1 MKDYILNGRV
11 FVDADDSEIFGYS
24 DGDEAENY
32 ILDSLQSAKDLS
44 TGSEELQNFIKDWP
58 SLYHLNPKRVN
69 LLRPLEDKLK
79 GRNILEIGSG
89 CGAITRYLGETASAI
104 TALEGSF
111 QRAQITAERCR
122 DLSNVKV
129 ICDNFQHFSTPE
141 KFDVITLI
149 GVLEYANIYIKEDEP
164 VKTMLSN
171 IRAFLKPGGIVL
183 IAIENKLGLKY
194 WAGAPEDHTG
204 QAYLGIENRYSSS
217 TAVTFGKKELETML
231 RISGYSDTSFLY
243 PFPDY
248 KLPDSIVTDPGLR
261 TKGFSV
267 PMLLLEDFEYI
278 QSNYYS
284 NHFSTSL
291 VAAELDR
298 NGLLADFSNS
308 FLVIASPDAL
318 HDIVSPDLL
327 AVKYNSQRK
336 KEYQKFSV
344 FRSRQDEILV
354 EKRRMYSHLPLPQS
368 LVENTLDEEPYFQ
381 GRLLLFDA
389 IKVVSQKQWSLD
401 SLAEWSRQ
409 YFDILKDL
417 SSDHDGQWM
426 IEGKYLDLT
435 PFNIVI
441 GEHDEVRIFDQEWK
455 YPGELPL
462 GYIFFR
468 GINYSLGAI
477 SFFNIPANGVAEDI
491 LELTCALY
499 RIFLPLQNDTVDN
512 YRKLEIKN
520 LSEIRSGDYIPF
532 LPAPLKIRVEM
543 LKERQNNVLEQNAL
557 ELKNK
562 MTTEI
567 EQLQVSLAHANH
579 TSFIREAELD
589 VLRQMAAQP
598 RVYPEIDK
606 ITTEIAQLSGLIA
619 AQPSITA
626 DALAPSPALSAELD
640 SLALLKSRI
649 ANLENDLQW
658 YRKTYEERSLLGVM
672 RQKIAT
678 KFAK

>member
-1 MKDYILNGRV
+1 MKEYISNGKV
-11 FVDADDSEIFGYS
+11 FVDANNSEIFGYS
-24 DGDEAENY
+24 DGDETEKY
-32 ILDSLQSAKDLS
+32 ILDSIVNSSDLS
-44 TGSEELQNFIKDWP
+44 VGSEELIKFIKDWP
-58 SLYHLNPKRVN
+58 SLYHLHPKRAN
-69 LLRPLEDKLK
+69 LLRPLEERLK
-79 GRNILEIGSG
+79 GRKVLEIGSG
-89 CGAITRYLGETASAI
+89 CGAITRYLGETAGTV

-141 KFDVITLI
+141 QFDVITLI
-149 GVLEYANIYIKEDEP
+149 GVLEYSTIYIKGDEP

-171 IRAFLKPGGIVL
+171 IRAFLKPGGLVL

-217 TAVTFGKKELETML
+217 TAVTFGKKELETL
-231 RISGYSDTSFLY
+231 FRVSGYADPTFLY

-248 KLPDSIVTDPGLR
+248 KIPDSIVTDPGLR
-261 TKGFSV
+261 TEGFSV
-267 PMLLLEDFEYI
+267 PMLLLEDFEYV

-308 FLVIASPDAL
+308 FLVIASPDVVQN
-318 HDIVSPDLL
+318 IVSPDLL
-327 AVKYNSQRK
+327 AVKYNLQRK
-336 KEYQKFSV
+336 KQFQKFSI
-344 FRSRQDEILV
+344 FRSREDEILV
-354 EKRRMYSHLPLPQS
+354 EKRRMYSYLPLPES
-368 LVENTLDEEPYFQ
+368 FVENTLEEEPYFQ

-389 IKVVSQKQWSLD
+389 IKVVSQKQWSLE
-401 SLAEWSRQ
+401 SLAEWSRR

-417 SSDHDGQWM
+417 SSQRDGQWM

-441 GEHDEVRIFDQEWK
+441 GEHDEIRVFDQEWK
-455 YPGELPL
+455 YPGQLPL
-462 GYIFFR
+462 GYVFFR

-477 SFFNIPANGVAEDI
+477 SFFNIPANDVAEDI
-491 LELTCALY
+491 LELTCVIY
-499 RIFLPLQNDTVDN
+499 KMFLPMQNDTVDN
-512 YRKLEIKN
+512 YRSLEINN
-520 LSEIRSGDYIPF
+520 LSDVRSGSYIPF

-543 LKERQNNVLEQNAL
+543 LTERQNIRLEQNTQDL
-557 ELKNK
+557 RKQ
-562 MTTEI
+562 MRTEI

-579 TSFIREAELD
+579 ANFIKEAELD
-589 VLRQMAAQP
+589 VLRQMAKQP
-598 RVYPEIDK
+598 RAYPEIDK
-606 ITTEIAQLSGLIA
+606 ITTEITHLSGLIA
-619 AQPSITA
+619 SSSSTSSRPPAKT
-626 DALAPSPALSAELD
+626 APSPEAEYT
-640 SLALLKSRI
+640 ALLKKHI
-649 ANLENDLQW
+649 ADLESDLQW
-658 YRKTYEERSLLGVM
+658 YRKTYEQRSFLGTM
-672 RQKIAT
+672 KQKIAT